1 MKKLICIIPALEKNN
16 YSRYG
21 DLIEWGG
28 TTLIEWKISQIL
40 KNKKIEKIVIAT
52 PSRKVKSI
60 VSPYNVEVLF
70 RKRIY
75 R

>member
-40 KNKKIEKIVIAT
+40 KIKKLRKLLLQPQVEKL
-52 PSRKVKSI
+52 
-60 VSPYNVEVLF
+60 NQLF
-70 RKRIY
+70 PL
-75 R
+75 

>member
-40 KNKKIEKIVIAT
+40 KIKKLRKLLLQPQVEKL
-52 PSRKVKSI
+52 
-60 VSPYNVEVLF
+60 NQLF
-70 RKRIY
+70 PI
-75 R
+75 